1 MFQIGDRVIYPMQGA
16 GIIQGIEDKEVSGT
30 PEKYFIINILSNKMQ
45 VMVPLSKAP
54 NTGIRLVSDENMLK
68 DVLINFK
75 TKKLFTS
82 QELSYR
88 ERYHINMAKVKTG
101 KIMEGSE
108 VVHDLM
114 LLGENKPLNSSEKQ
128 LLLTAKKILIS
139 EISII
144 KGISESN
151 AEDLLS
157 SNFS

>member
-16 GIIQGIEDKEVSGT
+16 GVIQGIEEKEISGT
-30 PEKYFIINILSNKMQ
+30 PDMYFIIDILSNKMQ
-45 VMVPLSKAP
+45 VMVPLSKML
-54 NTGIRLVSDENMLK
+54 NTGIRLISDEHLLE
-68 DVLINFK
+68 DILLNFK

-82 QELSYR
+82 QDLSYR
-88 ERYHINMAKVKTG
+88 ERYNINMAKVKTG
-101 KIMEGSE
+101 GIKEGSE

-151 AEDLLS
+151 ADDLLS